1 MSTQPYTIKQ
11 CPDCGAVWDN
21 EEVEDQSCGACGYGA
36 NNSDDDQDD
45 ELPDEFDLCEP
56 EYYQCLGCQ
65 WSGVE
70 NPGPIC
76 PRCSG
81 ATVEGVY

>member
-1 MSTQPYTIKQ
+1 MSIDKMQ
-11 CPDCGAVWDN
+11 CRECGTKLQGKAAIDV
-21 EEVEDQSCGACGYGA
+21 GYCLPCYNMMMAG
-36 NNSDDDQDD
+36 
-45 ELPDEFDLCEP
+45 PDEDEDDVEP

>member
-1 MSTQPYTIKQ
+1 MSTEKYTIKQ
-11 CPDCGAVWDN
+11 CPECGEFWDTN
-21 EEVEDQSCGACGYGA
+21 EIEDQACDACGFGKEPGGMDEG
-36 NNSDDDQDD
+36 DDD
-45 ELPDEFDLCEP
+45 FEP

-76 PRCSG
+76 PRCNG